1 MYKNKFG
8 ELLKKYAEESGI
20 ESGSELARMAGLSP
34 ATVTRI
40 YTGKQKATP
49 ETLEAL
55 APHVG
60 KTYEH
65 LMHQAGYLYHN
76 PISQNN
82 ITYVCEDPGTKPVDH
97 TSIPHRR
104 GFFAPPLYILCPR
117 SSKVILSLFVVIIFN

>member
-65 LMHQAGYLYHN
+65 IRPRPPGSPEIGKAQAAQCKNG
-76 PISQNN
+76 QCGVGGD
-82 ITYVCEDPGTKPVDH
+82 TE
-97 TSIPHRR
+97 
-104 GFFAPPLYILCPR
+104 A
-117 SSKVILSLFVVIIFN
+117 SSRLGGIGQ